1 MAGPTGDARDGAG
14 PHILTVHPLSMNVLQ
29 ALPSWLAP
37 ARLTAAQE
45 TDCLPLLPLG
55 PDGVQQGFLAQDPT
69 FIAARAGQSP
79 KSATSSGNSTP
90 LSGLRVQGTASSPSS
105 TVKALIV

>member
-1 MAGPTGDARDGAG
+1 M
-14 PHILTVHPLSMNVLQ
+14 TVHPLSMYVLQ

-37 ARLTAAQE
+37 ARFAAAQE
-45 TDCLPLLPLG
+45 TNCLPLLPFG
-55 PDGVQQGFLAQDPT
+55 PDGVQQGLLAQDPT

-79 KSATSSGNSTP
+79 KDATSSGNSTP

-105 TVKALIV
+105 TVKTLTL